1 MELRSSLKASFPTC
15 PLQLSERSCR
25 SCEQRERHFSVPI
38 IVLNTT
44 NRRFLALSSR
54 RFAAFRKTKNAETDV
69 QSFISKHLE
78 SIESIPL
85 MSFRLAAAL
94 AQVKLPARPAMT
106 CPLGLAMA
114 GVDGV
119 EGRVAEGRRRVENFP
134 CCGPGKV
141 FRCRCTAVLCCSAA
155 ARTAGRQ
162 AARAVLQRSASPP
175 LSQRRQRAATA
186 SLLPHP
192 TRPGHP
198 SEVQLQRAWRVTS
211 GRAGA
216 QRAGAQRVDERAS
229 GSGCAESRRAGSR
242 RLGQARGEQARGWWR
257 AAPAGRRAARTRG
270 ASGAESERRRAPVSP
285 RGATA
290 CCARPFC
297 KHVSASRV
305 CGSNA

>member
-1 MELRSSLKASFPTC
+1 
-15 PLQLSERSCR
+15 
-25 SCEQRERHFSVPI
+25 VPI

-119 EGRVAEGRRRVENFP
+119 EGRVAEGRRRVETFP

-141 FRCRCTAVLCCSAA
+141 FRCRCTAVLCCRAA

-175 LSQRRQRAATA
+175 LPQRRQRAATA

-192 TRPGHP
+192 TRPGSP
-198 SEVQLQRAWRVTS
+198 SEVQLQRGERARNERARNEWTS

-216 QRAGAQRVDERAS
+216 GARRAGARGAGAWGRR
-229 GSGCAESRRAGSR
+229 GGSRRADGGALR
-242 RLGQARGEQARGWWR
+242 RPDDEPRARGER
-257 AAPAGRRAARTRG
+257 AVQR
-270 ASGAESERRRAPVSP
+270 ASGAE
-285 RGATA
+285 
-290 CCARPFC
+290 RP
-297 KHVSASRV
+297 
-305 CGSNA
+305 